1 MSKNVSDQVVEM
13 LVQAGVK
20 RVYAITGDSLNPV
33 NDAIRRDGRLEWIH
47 VRSLCSLYG
56 CRTQWHRLLYGKFRP
71 RTCAS
76 DQWAL

>member
-1 MSKNVSDQVVEM
+1 MSKNVSDQLVEM

-47 VRSLCSLYG
+47 VRHEESAAYAVSMDAELNGIG
-56 CRTQWHRLLYGKFRP
+56 CCMRQRDRK
-71 RTCAS
+71 S
-76 DQWAL
+76 VV